1 MNQHMLINYGIIRSF
16 HDSGKSVI
24 DTLMPFVEY
33 GLSQTSKL
41 GHDHYD
47 KASLKQ
53 IILDETGISIKDLTL
68 SNLLKKL
75 ERKNIIQLFD
85 HNQYFRIKQSQKIH
99 ISEYLDN
106 IDSSK
111 RKLNKFI
118 AKYREYSKDERD
130 DTLLKDFLFEVIKCK
145 HLKYGIAADQDV
157 PDLSKYDTMFS
168 FIEYIQYQDDELFKI
183 FQDINFGYT
192 LCSLVEKEE
201 QIDKI
206 KLKDF
211 IIYLDSNFIL
221 RLLDLQ
227 EECYSNETKE
237 LFDLL
242 SQSGAKLKVFEETL
256 IEVISVIEFYK
267 QRYIHEKDEVNS
279 IVQASNINGVYGAF
293 YRRGLTITQ
302 IDDIVDNLYED
313 VERLGIDKDS
323 TARYKLICDEKEAEK
338 LYERK
343 YGESEHKEDDYR
355 FNKCKN
361 YITIIKIIKWLRN
374 ASRVR
379 ATCFG
384 NSRYVFLTCDWKLY
398 RYNLNGRT
406 ARVDYPEI
414 IIQESIVDNLMLF
427 FPEGYEKIS
436 TELILSI
443 YQSSQYLNVYDLNTF
458 ADNIKTIIKDDP
470 SMTSYIIK
478 VTKNIENYDDI
489 ARLYSD
495 GTQDPIEGLKTLID
509 EQRKKDDSEEEQEK
523 IAQDA
528 KLSEKYE
535 AGKQEGF
542 ECGEQSG
549 FAKGKQQGYEDGEK
563 TGLAKGKAS
572 GVVEGE
578 ERILRQLAKQQ
589 FRKKNIIKII
599 GLLALFIVP
608 TVFAVLILTN
618 VIDVSKININE
629 TAKWIVS
636 TLMTVA
642 FWSAPILLAKKINFT
657 EQDEY
662 EKLVIKY
669 KKEGRK

>member
-41 GHDHYD
+41 RHDHYD

-145 HLKYGIAADQDV
+145 HIKYGIAADQDV

-542 ECGEQSG
+542 ERGEQSG

-563 TGLAKGKAS
+563 TGLAKGKEIGIA
-572 GVVEGE
+572 EGQE
-578 ERILRQLAKQQ
+578 KVLRNIAKSKAKLYKALKILGIAFLS
-589 FRKKNIIKII
+589 
-599 GLLALFIVP
+599 LLSIVIS
-608 TVFAVLILTN
+608 ILLLCN
-618 VIDVSKININE
+618 VIKVPELQVNSAATLIISIILPLGV
-629 TAKWIVS
+629 TGIS
-636 TLMTVA
+636 TLVA
-642 FWSAPILLAKKINFT
+642 LLLKVDEEKIYKRLLRNNK
-657 EQDEY
+657 
-662 EKLVIKY
+662 EK
-669 KKEGRK
+669 E

>member
-1 MNQHMLINYGIIRSF
+1 MLINYGIIRSF

-33 GLSQTSKL
+33 GLSQISKQGL
-41 GHDHYD
+41 EHYD

-53 IILDETGISIKDLTL
+53 LILDETGISIKDLTL
-68 SNLLKKL
+68 TNLLKKL
-75 ERKNIIQLFD
+75 ERKNIIRLFD
-85 HNQYFRIKQSQKIH
+85 HNQYFQIKQSQKIH

-106 IDSSK
+106 IDSSR

-118 AKYREYSKDERD
+118 SKYRDYSKDERD
-130 DTLLKDFLFEVIKCK
+130 DTELKEFLFEVIKCK
-145 HLKYGIAADQDV
+145 HLKYGISADQDV
-157 PDLSKYDTMFS
+157 PNLSEYDMMFA
-168 FIEYIQYQDDELFKI
+168 FIEYIQQQDDELFKI

-242 SQSGAKLKVFEETL
+242 SKSGAKLKVFEETL

-302 IDDIVDNLYED
+302 IDDIVDNLYEE
-313 VERLGIDKDS
+313 VNRLGIDRDS

-384 NSRYVFLTCDWKLY
+384 NSRYIFLTCDWRLY

-495 GTQDPIEGLKTLID
+495 GAQDPIEGLKTLID
-509 EQRKKDDSEEEQEK
+509 EQRKKDDTEEEQEK
-523 IAQDA
+523 IAQGV

-542 ECGEQSG
+542 ARGEQSG

-563 TGLAKGKAS
+563 TGLAKGKEIGIA
-572 GVVEGE
+572 EGQE
-578 ERILRQLAKQQ
+578 KVLRNIAKS
-589 FRKKNIIKII
+589 KAKLYKALKII
-599 GLLALFIVP
+599 GIAILSLSSIVISILLLC
-608 TVFAVLILTN
+608 N
-618 VIDVSKININE
+618 VIKIPELQVNS
-629 TAKWIVS
+629 TATLIVS
-636 TLMTVA
+636 IILPLGVTGISTL
-642 FWSAPILLAKKINFT
+642 IGLLLKVDEEKI
-657 EQDEY
+657 
-662 EKLVIKY
+662 Y
-669 KKEGRK
+669 KNLLRSNKEV

>member
-53 IILDETGISIKDLTL
+53 IILDETEINIKDLTL

-168 FIEYIQYQDDELFKI
+168 FIEYIQYQDDALFKI

-361 YITIIKIIKWLRN
+361 YITIIKIIKWHRN

-384 NSRYVFLTCDWKLY
+384 NSRYVFLTCD
-398 RYNLNGRT
+398 
-406 ARVDYPEI
+406 
-414 IIQESIVDNLMLF
+414 
-427 FPEGYEKIS
+427 
-436 TELILSI
+436 
-443 YQSSQYLNVYDLNTF
+443 
-458 ADNIKTIIKDDP
+458 
-470 SMTSYIIK
+470 
-478 VTKNIENYDDI
+478 
-489 ARLYSD
+489 
-495 GTQDPIEGLKTLID
+495 
-509 EQRKKDDSEEEQEK
+509 
-523 IAQDA
+523 
-528 KLSEKYE
+528 
-535 AGKQEGF
+535 
-542 ECGEQSG
+542 
-549 FAKGKQQGYEDGEK
+549 
-563 TGLAKGKAS
+563 
-572 GVVEGE
+572 
-578 ERILRQLAKQQ
+578 
-589 FRKKNIIKII
+589 
-599 GLLALFIVP
+599 
-608 TVFAVLILTN
+608 
-618 VIDVSKININE
+618 
-629 TAKWIVS
+629 
-636 TLMTVA
+636 
-642 FWSAPILLAKKINFT
+642 
-657 EQDEY
+657 
-662 EKLVIKY
+662 
-669 KKEGRK
+669 

>member
-1 MNQHMLINYGIIRSF
+1 MLINYGIIRSF

-33 GLSQTSKL
+33 GLSQTSML

-111 RKLNKFI
+111 RKLNNFI

-302 IDDIVDNLYED
+302 IDDIIDYLYED

-542 ECGEQSG
+542 ERGEQSG

-563 TGLAKGKAS
+563 TGLAKGKEIGIA
-572 GVVEGE
+572 EGQE
-578 ERILRQLAKQQ
+578 KVLRNIAKSKAKLYKALKILGIAFLS
-589 FRKKNIIKII
+589 
-599 GLLALFIVP
+599 LLSIVIS
-608 TVFAVLILTN
+608 ILLLCN
-618 VIDVSKININE
+618 VIKVPELQVNSAATLIISIILPLGV
-629 TAKWIVS
+629 TGIS
-636 TLMTVA
+636 TLVA
-642 FWSAPILLAKKINFT
+642 LLLKVDEEKIYKRLLRNNK
-657 EQDEY
+657 
-662 EKLVIKY
+662 EK
-669 KKEGRK
+669 E

>member
-53 IILDETGISIKDLTL
+53 IILDETGIRIKDLTL

-542 ECGEQSG
+542 ERGEQSG

-563 TGLAKGKAS
+563 TGLAKGKEIGIA
-572 GVVEGE
+572 EGQE
-578 ERILRQLAKQQ
+578 KVLRNIAKSKAKLYKALKILGIAFLS
-589 FRKKNIIKII
+589 
-599 GLLALFIVP
+599 LLSIVIS
-608 TVFAVLILTN
+608 ILLLCN
-618 VIDVSKININE
+618 VIKVPELQVNSAATLIISIILPLGV
-629 TAKWIVS
+629 TGIS
-636 TLMTVA
+636 TLVA
-642 FWSAPILLAKKINFT
+642 LLLKVDEEKIYKRLLRNNK
-657 EQDEY
+657 
-662 EKLVIKY
+662 EK
-669 KKEGRK
+669 E